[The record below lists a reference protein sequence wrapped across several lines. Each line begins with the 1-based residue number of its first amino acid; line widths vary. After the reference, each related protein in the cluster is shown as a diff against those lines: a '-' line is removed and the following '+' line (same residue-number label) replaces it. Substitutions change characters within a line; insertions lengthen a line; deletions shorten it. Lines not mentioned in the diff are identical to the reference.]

1 MMKWD
6 RVLLCLFYTFTHLPF
21 EIWAI
26 KILHSL
32 SQDLSQQT
40 GEQIDRQSNHEIF
53 TFIFRN
59 ECIFHLLQKLACP
72 SIYRSFWVVVRPFFP
87 CVCSYFRICSHF
99 GFFTLHHG
107 NFSIDTV
114 ASRTGCF
121 TSWVFVAPSSF
132 CCFCYSNP
140 GKC

>member
-6 RVLLCLFYTFTHLPF
+6 RVLQCLFYTFT
-21 EIWAI
+21 IWNLGNKNFALI
-26 KILHSL
+26 V
-32 SQDLSQQT
+32 T
-40 GEQIDRQSNHEIF
+40 GSITADRRTVDRQSNHEIF

-87 CVCSYFRICSHF
+87 CVSSYFRICSHF
-99 GFFTLHHG
+99 GFLTLHHG